1 MAMMEKRVWGSLEG
15 DLVMAISEFL
25 PWCPLTPKGLLDL
38 TFVDKQTRKALER
51 WTGECKAAL
60 W

>member
-1 MAMMEKRVWGSLEG
+1 VWGSLDG
-15 DLVMAISEFL
+15 DLVTAISEFL

-51 WTGECKAAL
+51 WMGECKAAL